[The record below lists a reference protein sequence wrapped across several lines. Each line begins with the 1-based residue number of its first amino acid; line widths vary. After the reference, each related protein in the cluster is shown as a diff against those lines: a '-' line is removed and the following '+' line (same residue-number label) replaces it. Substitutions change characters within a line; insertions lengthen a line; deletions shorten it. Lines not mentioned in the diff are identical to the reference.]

1 MKNVPISDELFN
13 RVMKYQEDKSLEAFE
28 PVAKR
33 MMGIYD
39 LSPTQEKKIMLIGEA
54 GVGKSTIRQTFF
66 NYDDP
71 KKMLENSLEPTRGVE
86 NFNYIISDINLL
98 VLDTAGQEIEELLEK
113 DPEMHFSDVDA
124 VIYVVDASKYQQEN
138 MKIYDLLYRINKT
151 AKFYSPEVK
160 ISLYLH
166 KIDLIKEDAVK
177 TFKFRAN
184 SRHKGYELTEKI
196 EIPMFF
202 TSIEK
207 EFIKQLELAF
217 LNLFYL

>member
-1 MKNVPISDELFN
+1 MKNVPISDELFD

-28 PVAKR
+28 PIAKR

-39 LSPTQEKKIMLIGEA
+39 LPPTHEKKIMLIGEA

-71 KKMLENSLEPTRGVE
+71 KDLLENSLEPTRGVE
-86 NFNYIISDINLL
+86 HFNYVMSDLDLL
-98 VLDTAGQEIEELLEK
+98 VLDTAGQELEELLEK
-113 DPEMHFSDVDA
+113 DPELHFSEVDA
-124 VIYVVDASKYQQEN
+124 VIYVVDASNFQKEN
-138 MKIYDLLYRINKT
+138 KKIYDLLYKIEKT
-151 AKFYSPEVK
+151 AKFYSPDVT

-166 KIDLIKEDAVK
+166 KIDLIDEKNVK
-177 TFKFRAN
+177 AFKFRAS
-184 SRHKGYELTEKI
+184 SRHKGFELTERI

-202 TSIEK
+202 TSIEGS
-207 EFIKQLELAF
+207 FIKQLELAF